1 MKSRSVSC
9 VQLQGDLGTQTVSN
23 SECPDEKPV
32 EQMSCSDACRD
43 VIFRWA
49 PSTGAAIGTGGVSGG
64 GGVSSF
70 SKWSQ
75 VSR

>member
-1 MKSRSVSC
+1 MKTRSVSC

-32 EQMSCSDACRD
+32 EQMSCSGACPD

-49 PSTGAAIGTGGVSGG
+49 LSTGASIGTGSVSGG
-64 GGVSSF
+64 GGSSF